1 MIIKPQVTNE
11 NEFGLSSLQTQM
23 AKQKSIASTVFEYM
37 DDFVLEAN
45 SGDDLTRRYV
55 VTQLTGGGAVTH
67 EAANGGVI
75 LIDAGNA
82 SDNNGVGSAQPDSNG
97 IVVPAAG
104 RNIYCEMR
112 VERTVQSG
120 GQFFGLG
127 EVDTTFVTASH
138 LGAPAIGF
146 VCDAGSSA
154 ITVLDTV
161 TTTTA
166 TANDSETVTAG
177 VVTGMSDADK
187 FRTYGIEIIGTGEV
201 RFYVD
206 RSLVAT
212 HTANISTNAL
222 VPSFA
227 SVNSTTTRSK
237 LKVDYVYIVS
247 DR

>member
-1 MIIKPQVTNE
+1 
-11 NEFGLSSLQTQM
+11 
-23 AKQKSIASTVFEYM
+23 QKSIASTVFEYM

-146 VCDAGSSA
+146 VAMPVALLLPFLIPSPPLLQLQMTAKQSRQVLLLVCLMPTSS
-154 ITVLDTV
+154 VLTELKS
-161 TTTTA
+161 
-166 TANDSETVTAG
+166 SEL
-177 VVTGMSDADK
+177 
-187 FRTYGIEIIGTGEV
+187 V
-201 RFYVD
+201 RFG
-206 RSLVAT
+206 
-212 HTANISTNAL
+212 STL
-222 VPSFA
+222 
-227 SVNSTTTRSK
+227 
-237 LKVDYVYIVS
+237 IVL
-247 DR
+247 